1 MEKRHLGRY
10 DKSGIEK
17 LYKLFSNSMAT
28 KDAAAILGVSTTSVQ
43 AYYKIFNDLHA
54 GKVIETSKHAYCE
67 SAVKAFCE
75 AHGFTYRHISDE
87 QPPEAATEAPAE
99 AAQEDGEDQKE
110 FYRFNA
116 KLPAECEEYL
126 KEMAWRNRCTITE
139 YLTRLVIADEKKET
153 GDQLPGQIGMDEITQ
168 AAATV
173 KATGEKPEAIRNAE
187 DELIRTFEKYIWL
200 LTGTFL
206 NARTAGGEKK

>member
-1 MEKRHLGRY
+1 MKKMHLGRY

-17 LYKLFSNSMAT
+17 LYKLFSNGMAT

-43 AYYKIFNDLHA
+43 AYYKIFKDLHA
-54 GKVIETSKHAYCE
+54 GKIIETSKHAYCE

-87 QPPEAATEAPAE
+87 QPPEAVTEAPAE
-99 AAQEDGEDQKE
+99 AA
-110 FYRFNA
+110 
-116 KLPAECEEYL
+116 
-126 KEMAWRNRCTITE
+126 
-139 YLTRLVIADEKKET
+139 
-153 GDQLPGQIGMDEITQ
+153 QLPGQIGMDEITQ
-168 AAATV
+168 AAAAV